1 MSGAE
6 GSDAQ
11 PADKNRLVLPL
22 ILVCG
27 LVYFLDGMVHSIMGP
42 LAPDMA
48 ATLHLSHA
56 QLGPIFSANL
66 IGQCAGLVIF
76 PMLVG
81 RLGHRRIVLIALVG
95 FGLFEALTAAANSAE
110 LLFVA
115 RLITGAFLGG
125 CLPSGLAIVT
135 TSAPAERRGLAIMIL
150 FTGYGLGATVSG
162 LIAELF
168 SDAGGWRAASVV
180 VGLACLIC
188 AAIASVWLVEPARRT
203 GKTEPL
209 SPGIGGGAL
218 AIVSPHYL
226 LGTSSKSTMN
236 GLRCAICSTMLAR
249 ITRNSSRQG

>member
-42 LAPDMA
+42 PAPDMA

-115 RLITGAFLGG
+115 RLITGGFLGG
-125 CLPSGLAIVT
+125 RPPPG
-135 TSAPAERRGLAIMIL
+135 SAPWRRGPKRGHPRPA
-150 FTGYGLGATVSG
+150 VHVVHV
-162 LIAELF
+162 
-168 SDAGGWRAASVV
+168 DADV
-180 VGLACLIC
+180 
-188 AAIASVWLVEPARRT
+188 ARQ
-203 GKTEPL
+203 
-209 SPGIGGGAL
+209 
-218 AIVSPHYL
+218 PH
-226 LGTSSKSTMN
+226 
-236 GLRCAICSTMLAR
+236 C
-249 ITRNSSRQG
+249 